1 MSSTALKPETPEAVK
16 ASITFVF
23 LVVLIDMIGFGIIM
37 PVLPELITQITGDSL
52 SAAAVDAG
60 WLAFAY
66 AIMQF
71 FFGPVIGNLSDR
83 YGRRPVLLGALG
95 GYSIA
100 YALMGFAPSLLWL
113 FVARIVAGIMG
124 ASFSTAYA
132 YVADV
137 SPPEKRSQNF
147 GLIGA
152 AFGLGFII
160 GPAMGGL
167 LGEYRSQNFGLIG
180 AAFGLGFIIGPAMG
194 GLLGEYHVRLPFF
207 AASALAAINLIFGFF
222 MLRES
227 LPEEKRRKFQMARA
241 NAFVALKGL
250 SGQNR
255 VVLWYAGALL
265 VWMIGHIVYPIIFA
279 FYAIEAF
286 GWSAFTVGMAL
297 ALVGVGA
304 ALVQGLLIRYLIP
317 RIGERKAVIIAAFSM
332 AISTIAYVI
341 AGPEQGWMI
350 FLAIPIG
357 AMQGLFQPSLNGLM
371 SKAVSDETQGEL
383 QGAVASLQSL
393 GSVIG
398 PPMFTAVFA
407 AFTVANAPYYLP
419 GAPFGLAGLIALIAL
434 AIFLRG
440 YALHCHSSGV
450 EPPPDAKPA
459 IG

>member
-113 FVARIVAGIMG
+113 FIARIVAGIMG

-167 LGEYRSQNFGLIG
+167 LGEY
-180 AAFGLGFIIGPAMG
+180 
-194 GLLGEYHVRLPFF
+194 HVRLPFF
-207 AASALAAINLIFGFF
+207 AASALAAINLVFGFF

-227 LPEEKRRKFQMARA
+227 LPEEKRRKFQIARA

-332 AISTIAYVI
+332 AISTVAYVI

-350 FLAIPIG
+350 FLAIPVG

>member
-167 LGEYRSQNFGLIG
+167 LGEY
-180 AAFGLGFIIGPAMG
+180 
-194 GLLGEYHVRLPFF
+194 HVRLPFF
-207 AASALAAINLIFGFF
+207 AASALAAINLVFGFF

-227 LPEEKRRKFQMARA
+227 LPQEKRRKFQMARA

-350 FLAIPIG
+350 FLAIPVG

-393 GSVIG
+393 GSVVG

>member
-83 YGRRPVLLGALG
+83 FGRRPVLLGALG

-113 FVARIVAGIMG
+113 FIARIVAGIMG

-167 LGEYRSQNFGLIG
+167 LGEY
-180 AAFGLGFIIGPAMG
+180 
-194 GLLGEYHVRLPFF
+194 HVRLPFF
-207 AASALAAINLIFGFF
+207 AASALAAINLVFGFF

-227 LPEEKRRKFQMARA
+227 LPQEKRRKFQIARA

-265 VWMIGHIVYPIIFA
+265 VWMIGHIVYPIVFA

-332 AISTIAYVI
+332 AISTIAYVV

-350 FLAIPIG
+350 FLAIPVG